1 MRTIVVHRSKYGHTR
16 SYAEWLAESLG
27 ADAAEVGETPSL
39 TDYDV
44 AVLLAPIYMGKMP
57 GVAPF
62 FERAASSP
70 ATVLLG
76 ATVGGSDPATDEGRA
91 SIEAAID
98 RAVPDELKPRIEW
111 FHLRGGLDY
120 PRMSFVDRILMRYPL
135 SQMRKQQ
142 RERGET
148 PTPIR
153 ETMKSVVDFRE
164 RAALDPIIERIRAL
178 DDREAADGE

>member
-16 SYAEWLAESLG
+16 GYAEWLAESLG
-27 ADAAEVGETPSL
+27 ADAAEVDETPSL
-39 TDYDV
+39 ADYDA
-44 AVLLAPIYMGKMP
+44 AVLLAPIYVGRMP

-62 FERAASSP
+62 FERAAGAP
-70 ATVLLG
+70 ETVLLG
-76 ATVGGSDPATDEGRA
+76 ATVGGADPAAADGRA
-91 SIEAAID
+91 AIDAAID
-98 RAVPDELKPRIEW
+98 RAVPDELKPRVEW

-120 PRMSFVDRILMRYPL
+120 PRMSIFDRFLMRYPL

-148 PTPIR
+148 PTPIS

-178 DDREAADGE
+178 EAREAADGE